1 MCSLGNQF
9 MRNSTS
15 FDSKYSHTRCFDLF
29 FFLFFQECETDQCL
43 TRKTLDADASD
54 GSAKV
59 LNEYNWQR
67 EIVIQ
72 ICA

>member
-1 MCSLGNQF
+1 MCSLSNQF

-29 FFLFFQECETDQCL
+29 FFLLKNVKLINALHERRSML
-43 TRKTLDADASD
+43 TP
-54 GSAKV
+54 AKV